1 MKVKEDSEKVGLK
14 LNIQKTKIMA
24 SWSFHRGFPGGEVVK
39 KSICHCKRYK
49 RWEFYPWVGEYP
61 GVGNGNPFNILAC
74 KILLSKKYGHN
85 LKVELF
91 YLVGMFRTLR
101 RQQLSNSEKAAPRRQ
116 EEKGM
121 TEDEIAGWHHW
132 LDGHESEWTPEV
144 GDGQGGLA
152 CCDSWGGKES
162 DTTERLNWTDFS

>member
-1 MKVKEDSEKVGLK
+1 M
-14 LNIQKTKIMA
+14 
-24 SWSFHRGFPGGEVVK
+24 VK

-74 KILLSKKYGHN
+74 KIPLSKKYGHN

-116 EEKGM
+116 EEKSGYIEFCNRGSRQSENQRSGIKLKNVAFYVW
-121 TEDEIAGWHHW
+121 EDASF
-132 LDGHESEWTPEV
+132 LDSLNSFLSYAPQNSPSQASTV
-144 GDGQGGLA
+144 GEL
-152 CCDSWGGKES
+152 
-162 DTTERLNWTDFS
+162 